1 MNTPGNPVT
10 EPVQPVDVAVVGPG
24 RMGGLYAR
32 LLRQS
37 ALTRLIAVCGRGE
50 AAVRNVA
57 TELDVPFYT
66 GARYRDMLSDHPQ
79 IEAVIVATSE
89 WAHADPVSVCLNS
102 GKHVLV
108 EKPMATS
115 PSDAAR
121 MVRDA
126 DRNGVRLMV
135 CHSLRF
141 DPRFAAMREAVVG
154 GEIGDVLHL
163 YSRRSSQPA
172 AVERVLGRFPLAYWL
187 LPHDID
193 LALWTSRSP
202 VARVMA
208 YARSGGRRRQD
219 LIVVVLTFDCG
230 AVAVLEN
237 VWGSPTRAG
246 RPQNQLFTVRGT
258 AGAVEV
264 LPYETGL
271 AVYRA
276 DDVEYPDTSVAPE
289 VHGQTEGM
297 SRSLIRHFAGVV
309 RNLWKPQ
316 ITPRDGQAVVRVA
329 SAVDAS
335 LKEGREIILSPKED
349 A

>member
-1 MNTPGNPVT
+1 MV
-10 EPVQPVDVAVVGPG
+10 EPVQPVDVAVIGPG

-32 LLRQS
+32 ILDQS
-37 ALTRLIAVCGRGE
+37 ALTRLVAVCGQGE
-50 AAVRNVA
+50 VAARNVA
-57 TELDVPFYT
+57 TEMGVPVYT
-66 GARYRDMLSDHPQ
+66 GARYNDMLSDHPQ
-79 IEAVIVATSE
+79 IEAVVVATSE
-89 WAHADPVSVCLNS
+89 WAHADPVAACLEF

-115 PSDAAR
+115 PSDAVRMAR
-121 MVRDA
+121 GA
-126 DRNGVRLMV
+126 DRNGVHLMV

-141 DPRFAAMREAVVG
+141 DPRFAAMRETVAR
-154 GEIGDVLHL
+154 GEIGEVLHV

-172 AVERVLGRFPLAYWL
+172 AVDRVLGRFPLAYWL

-208 YARSGGRRRQD
+208 TSRSGGRSRQD

-237 VWGSPTRAG
+237 VWGSPIRGG

-258 AGAVEV
+258 TGAVEV
-264 LPYETGL
+264 LPYENGL
-271 AVYRA
+271 AIYGA
-276 DDVEYPDTSVAPE
+276 NDVVYPDTSVAPD
-289 VHGQTEGM
+289 VHGQTEGT

-309 RNLWKPQ
+309 RNLWKPL
-316 ITPRDGQAVVRVA
+316 ITPRDGVEVVRIA

-335 LKEGREIILSPKED
+335 LEEGREITISPKGD

>member
-1 MNTPGNPVT
+1 MA
-10 EPVQPVDVAVVGPG
+10 EPLQPVGVAVIGPG

-32 LLRQS
+32 ILHQS
-37 ALTRLIAVCGRGE
+37 ALTRLVAVCGQRE
-50 AAVRNVA
+50 VTARKVA
-57 TELDVPFYT
+57 TEMGVPVYT

-79 IEAVIVATSE
+79 IEAVVVATSE
-89 WAHADPVSVCLNS
+89 WAHADPVAACLES

-115 PSDAAR
+115 PSDAVR
-121 MVRDA
+121 MVREA
-126 DRNGVRLMV
+126 DRNGVQLMV

-141 DPRFAAMREAVVG
+141 DPRFAAMREAVVR
-154 GEIGDVLHL
+154 GEIGEVLHL

-172 AVERVLGRFPLAYWL
+172 AVDRALGRFPLAYWL

-193 LALWTSRSP
+193 LALWTSRST
-202 VARVMA
+202 VVRVMA
-208 YARSGGRRRQD
+208 FARSGGRRRQD

-237 VWGSPTRAG
+237 VWGSPVRGG

-258 AGAVEV
+258 AGAAEV
-264 LPYETGL
+264 LPYENGL
-271 AVYRA
+271 AIYGA
-276 DDVEYPDTSVAPE
+276 AGVEYPDTSVAPD
-289 VHGQTEGM
+289 VQGQTEGM

-309 RNLWKPQ
+309 RNLWKPL
-316 ITPRDGQAVVRVA
+316 ITSRDGLAVVRIA

-335 LKEGREIILSPKED
+335 LKEGREITISPMGD